1 MENRHIP
8 YYYRS
13 DVRSLDLLN
22 GITFASKQV
31 LRSDRPI
38 RPLSSR
44 ITALYIL
51 AAVNGLF
58 FFATLYVKVSWLS
71 QEVLLPLR
79 YALCASAV
87 LWAMQAFNLQ
97 KRFNHICC
105 HDLNA
110 PAESGVFFLDAIG
123 FCDTCSTGEV
133 HKPLWRDFQA
143 CVITPEIIVLLFE
156 TTTLCCSY
164 SPQVEQ
170 ALTSALQE
178 RSFGDRVLHR
188 RIA

>member
-71 QEVLLPLR
+71 Q
-79 YALCASAV
+79 
-87 LWAMQAFNLQ
+87 
-97 KRFNHICC
+97 
-105 HDLNA
+105 
-110 PAESGVFFLDAIG
+110 
-123 FCDTCSTGEV
+123 
-133 HKPLWRDFQA
+133 
-143 CVITPEIIVLLFE
+143 
-156 TTTLCCSY
+156 
-164 SPQVEQ
+164 
-170 ALTSALQE
+170 
-178 RSFGDRVLHR
+178 
-188 RIA
+188 